1 LRARISLWM
10 ESAGRL
16 PLAARLQALSSRI
29 DFQAVAVWLLGFL
42 LVVYL
47 GMNGGGYESVIRGQV
62 GIAVWWGVLLGLA
75 VGALPLRKLRRNAW
89 IALGAL
95 AAYVAWVALSSTWSS
110 TVDGSFA
117 DLGRVTTYLGIF
129 ALALGLRGSRGA
141 RRMIS
146 ALGAGIFVLAA
157 VGLLS
162 RLHPAWFP
170 DAKETVS
177 FLTANRSR
185 LSYPLGY
192 WNGMGAMVAIGLP
205 LVLYLA
211 CSARYLLTRA
221 LAAAALPAMGL
232 TLYFTFSRGGVL
244 AAAVGLIVFVA
255 FANDR
260 VVKGTTMLIAAVG
273 SAILMAGAHQRGALD
288 NGLTNQLAHHQGNE
302 LLAMTI
308 VVCAGVGLLQAGLTV
323 YLRNGRRPGWTRPSR
338 RASLAGVGAMLLIV
352 AVALVGLVASG
363 KVSHAWHEFK
373 ESGGAGK
380 GSSRLQSFSSN
391 GRVPYWEAALHEFS
405 AHPLVGG
412 GSGSFEVW
420 WAQHRGNKGG
430 FVKDAHSL
438 YLEALAELGI
448 VGLVLILFF
457 FGWVLWVG
465 LRTYLSASRSRR
477 TQLAAALAGIA
488 AFCFGAAY
496 DWLWELPVLPIA
508 FLLLASVLVTAGAR
522 ERKRPLPVGR
532 RIVGCVVAV
541 VAMVAI
547 AIPLSAVSSIQQS
560 QAAVRSGDLAQALAK
575 AEDAIRIEPF
585 AAPPRLQKALVL
597 EEQGSIGAAEKAA
610 IGAVHREPHEWR
622 SWVVLSRLQAEQGD
636 ASQALASYRKAKML
650 NPQSPLFR

>member
-1 LRARISLWM
+1 M

-16 PLAARLQALSSRI
+16 PFAVRLQALASRI

-47 GMNGGGYESVIRGQV
+47 GLNDGGYESVIRGQV
-62 GIAVWWGVLLGLA
+62 GIAIWWGVLLGLA

-117 DLGRVTTYLGIF
+117 DLGRVTTYLGVF
-129 ALALGLRGSRGA
+129 ALALALRGSRGA
-141 RRMIS
+141 RRMIG

-170 DAKETVS
+170 DAKETVGL
-177 FLTANRSR
+177 LTANRSR

-232 TLYFTFSRGGVL
+232 TLYFTFSRGGVV
-244 AAAVGLIVFVA
+244 AAAVGLIVFVV

-260 VVKGTTMLIAAVG
+260 VVKGTTMLIAAIG
-273 SAILMAGAHQRGALD
+273 AAILMVGAHQRAALD
-288 NGLTNQLAHHQGNE
+288 NGLSSQLAHHQGNE

-308 VVCAGVGLLQAGLTV
+308 VVCAGVGLLQAGLTL
-323 YLRNGRRPGWTRPSR
+323 YLRNGRRPSWTRPSR

-352 AVALVGLVASG
+352 AVAVVGLVASG

-373 ESGGAGK
+373 EGGGTGEGAG
-380 GSSRLQSFSSN
+380 RLQSFSSN

-420 WAQHRGNKGG
+420 WAQHREDKGG
-430 FVKDAHSL
+430 FVRDAHSL

-448 VGLVLILFF
+448 VGLVLVLFF

-465 LRTYLSASRSRR
+465 VRTYFRAARSRR
-477 TQLAAALAGIA
+477 SQLAAALAGIA
-488 AFCFGAAY
+488 AFSFGASY

-508 FLLLASVLVTAGAR
+508 FLLLVSVLITAGAR
-522 ERKRPLPVGR
+522 DRSSPLPVGR
-532 RIVGCVVAV
+532 RVAGCVVAI

-547 AIPLSAVSSIQQS
+547 AIPLSAASSIQQS
-560 QAAVRSGDLAQALAK
+560 QAAVRSGNLVHALAE

-597 EEQGSIGAAEKAA
+597 EEQGSIRAGEKAA

-622 SWVVLSRLQAEQGD
+622 SWVVLSRLQAEQGN
-636 ASQALASYRKAKML
+636 AAQALASYRKAKML
-650 NPQSPLFR
+650 NPRSSLFR

>member
-1 LRARISLWM
+1 M

-16 PLAARLQALSSRI
+16 SFGALVQALI
-29 DFQAVAVWLLGFL
+29 AKVDFQAVAVWLLGFL

-47 GMNGGGYESVIRGQV
+47 GLNGGGYEPVVRDQI

-75 VGALPLRKLRRNAW
+75 VGALPLRTPRRNAW
-89 IALGAL
+89 VALGAL
-95 AAYVAWVALSSTWSS
+95 GAYVAWVALSATWSS

-129 ALALGLRGSRGA
+129 ALALALRGSRGT

-146 ALGAGIFVLAA
+146 ALGAGIFVLVAA
-157 VGLLS
+157 GLLS

-170 DAKETVS
+170 DARETVS
-177 FLTANRSR
+177 FLSANRSR

-192 WNGMGAMVAIGLP
+192 WNGMGALVAIGLP

-211 CSARYLLTRA
+211 SSAKHILTQA
-221 LAAAALPAMGL
+221 LAAAALPAMAL
-232 TLYFTFSRGGVL
+232 ALYFTFSRGGV
-244 AAAVGLIVFVA
+244 AAAVVGLVVFLA

-260 VVKGTTMLIAAVG
+260 VLKGATMLIAAAG
-273 SAILMAGAHQRGALD
+273 SAILMVGAHQRGALD
-288 NGLTNQLAHHQGNE
+288 EGLSNQLAHHQGNE

-308 VVCAGVGLLQAGLTV
+308 VVCAGVGLLQAGLAI
-323 YLRNGRRPGWTRPSR
+323 YLRNAERPAWTKTSR
-338 RASLAGVGAMLLIV
+338 RASMFGLGSVLLIV
-352 AVALVGLVASG
+352 VIAAVALLASG

-373 ESGGAGK
+373 ESNGT
-380 GSSRLQSFSSN
+380 GSGTARLQSFSSN
-391 GRVPYWEAALHEFS
+391 GRVPYWEAALHEFK
-405 AHPLVGG
+405 ADPVVGG

-420 WAQHRGNKGG
+420 WAQHRGEKGG
-430 FVKDAHSL
+430 FVRDAHSL

-448 VGLVLILFF
+448 VGLILILFF

-465 LRTYLSASRSRR
+465 VRSYLSASRSRR
-477 TQLAAALAGIA
+477 TQLAAALAGVA

-508 FLLLASVLVTAGAR
+508 CLLLASVLVTAGSR
-522 ERKRPLPVGR
+522 ERRRATPIVGR
-532 RIVGCVVAV
+532 VVGCLVAI

-547 AIPLSAVSSIQQS
+547 AIPLAAASSIQQS
-560 QAAVRSGDLAQALAK
+560 QAAARSGDLAHALAE

-597 EEQGSIGAAEKAA
+597 EEQGRLGTAEVAALS
-610 IGAVHREPHEWR
+610 AVHREPQEWR
-622 SWVVLSRLQAEQGD
+622 SWVVLSRLQAKQGD
-636 ASQALASYRKAKML
+636 ANQALSSYRKAKML
-650 NPQSPLFR
+650 NPRSSLFR

>member
-1 LRARISLWM
+1 M
-10 ESAGRL
+10 ESASRL
-16 PLAARLQALSSRI
+16 SFPAQLQALI
-29 DFQAVAVWLLGFL
+29 AKVDFQAVAVWLLGFL

-47 GMNGGGYESVIRGQV
+47 GLNGGGYEPVVRDQI

-75 VGALPLRKLRRNAW
+75 VGALPLRKPRRNAW
-89 IALGAL
+89 VALGAFG
-95 AAYVAWVALSSTWSS
+95 AYVAWVALSATWSS

-129 ALALGLRGSRGA
+129 ALALALRGSRGT
-141 RRMIS
+141 RRMIG
-146 ALGAGIFVLAA
+146 ALGAGIFVLVA

-170 DAKETVS
+170 DARETVS
-177 FLTANRSR
+177 LLSANRSR

-192 WNGMGAMVAIGLP
+192 WNGMGALVAIGLP

-211 CSARYLLTRA
+211 ASAKHILTQA

-232 TLYFTFSRGGVL
+232 TLYFTFSRGGV
-244 AAAVGLIVFVA
+244 AAAVVGLLVFVV

-260 VVKGTTMLIAAVG
+260 ILKGATMLIAAIG
-273 SAILMAGAHQRGALD
+273 SAILMLGAHQRGALD
-288 NGLTNQLAHHQGNE
+288 EGLSNQLAHHQGNE

-308 VVCAGVGLLQAGLTV
+308 VVCAGVGLLQAGLAI
-323 YLRNGRRPGWTRPSR
+323 YLRNGVRPAWTRPPR
-338 RASLAGVGAMLLIV
+338 RASMVGVGSVLVIV
-352 AVALVGLVASG
+352 AVAAIGLLASG

-373 ESGGAGK
+373 ESGGTGTGTA
-380 GSSRLQSFSSN
+380 RLQSFSSN
-391 GRVPYWEAALHEFS
+391 GRVPYWEAALHEFK
-405 AHPLVGG
+405 ADPIVGG
-412 GSGSFEVW
+412 GSGSYEVW
-420 WAQHRGNKGG
+420 WAQHRGEKGG
-430 FVKDAHSL
+430 FVRDAHSL

-457 FGWVLWVG
+457 FGWILWVG
-465 LRTYLSASRSRR
+465 VRSYLSASRSRR
-477 TQLAAALAGIA
+477 TQLAAALAGVV

-508 FLLLASVLVTAGAR
+508 FLLLASVLVSVGSR
-522 ERKRPLPVGR
+522 ERSRPTPIVGR
-532 RIVGCVVAV
+532 VVGGLVAI

-547 AIPLSAVSSIQQS
+547 AIPLAAASGIQQS
-560 QAAVRSGDLAQALAK
+560 QAAARSGDLSQALTA

-597 EEQGSIGAAEKAA
+597 EEQGRLGPAEVAAL
-610 IGAVHREPHEWR
+610 GAVHREPQEWR
-622 SWVVLSRLQAEQGD
+622 SWVVLSRLQAEQGN
-636 ASQALASYRKAKML
+636 ATEALASYRKAKML
-650 NPQSPLFR
+650 NPRSSLFR